1 MTAIA
6 GAGAIGRA
14 DLSKIPP
21 FWLLGLLTL
30 SGPVGMH
37 IFAPVL
43 AKAARDFS
51 VGTGAIQAT
60 ISFYIAGLAIGQ
72 LGYGP
77 ISDRFGRRPVVLAGL
92 ATFTLAGLAAAI
104 AHDVNWLI
112 AARFVQGLGGA
123 AGLTLAR
130 AMVRDTTSS
139 NDAARRLALLNVMV
153 AIGPAIAPTLGGLL
167 ATGFGWRSILW
178 LLCGIGLFLVV
189 LAIFLLTETRPAT
202 KDSNAREL
210 AQHYGRLASSP
221 AFLGLAIGGGCAT
234 TSMYAMVASS
244 PFIMTNQLHRPEY
257 ETGLFLGVLIS
268 GILIGNALVSR
279 LVLFASPHRLMMLGN
294 FASVIA
300 AALILAVAA
309 FDRLTILSLFAPTFL
324 FTLGAGLAGPMAL
337 TQALSLNARVVGSAA
352 GLYGFI
358 QMAVGALCIS
368 LSGLLANA
376 ALNAGAVLVGAQ
388 VIAQIAFFI
397 AASSVR
403 RAARLSGEPT
413 TL

>member
-1 MTAIA
+1 
-6 GAGAIGRA
+6 
-14 DLSKIPP
+14 
-21 FWLLGLLTL
+21 
-30 SGPVGMH
+30 
-37 IFAPVL
+37 
-43 AKAARDFS
+43 
-51 VGTGAIQAT
+51 
-60 ISFYIAGLAIGQ
+60 
-72 LGYGP
+72 
-77 ISDRFGRRPVVLAGL
+77 
-92 ATFTLAGLAAAI
+92 
-104 AHDVNWLI
+104 
-112 AARFVQGLGGA
+112 
-123 AGLTLAR
+123 
-130 AMVRDTTSS
+130 
-139 NDAARRLALLNVMV
+139 
-153 AIGPAIAPTLGGLL
+153 
-167 ATGFGWRSILW
+167 
-178 LLCGIGLFLVV
+178 
-189 LAIFLLTETRPAT
+189 
-202 KDSNAREL
+202 
-210 AQHYGRLASSP
+210 
-221 AFLGLAIGGGCAT
+221 
-234 TSMYAMVASS
+234 MYAMVASS

-352 GLYGFI
+352 GLYGLI

-388 VIAQIAFFI
+388 IIAQIAFFI